1 MHKKKVKY
9 YAKILIVLSITF
21 ILYGCFLEFGNINKV
36 FDPVK
41 EVIPFNNQEESIVS
55 ITPVDGSEVVIESSD
70 STLYSDENIPQP
82 SVDLNS
88 LIIDKN
94 DALRKEIEQQFQVSV
109 YYGKETA
116 NYTVAGIGTSEITD
130 EVVIYN
136 QLMRLKN
143 TLSLYPTGLFLEI
156 KNGGIPLSIYLI
168 NSYSENSITGIT
180 DSNYNYAK
188 ISIAAIY
195 PFEESF
201 YHESYHYI
209 ERYMFREGASFNSWD
224 ALNPEGFTYGSIY
237 NRYSYANTFLAESPF
252 VNNYAQSSD
261 AEDRASTFEYMM
273 ASSKASCLNNGNT
286 IWQKATYMARTLEAS
301 LDSVSPDVV
310 EYWERFL

>member
-1 MHKKKVKY
+1 MHRKKANY
-9 YAKILIVLSITF
+9 YAKILIAVSITF
-21 ILYGCFLEFGNINKV
+21 ILYGCFLEFGSISKV

-41 EVIPFNNQEESIVS
+41 EVIPIDNQEESIVS
-55 ITPVDGSEVVIESSD
+55 ITPVDGSEVVTD
-70 STLYSDENIPQP
+70 STTSSQDENNIPQP
-82 SVDLNS
+82 SVDLNT
-88 LIIDKN
+88 LISEKN
-94 DALRKEIEQQFQVSV
+94 DSLRKEIENQFQVKI

-116 NYTVAGIGTSEITD
+116 NYTVAGIGTTEITD
-130 EVVIYN
+130 ETVVYN

-143 TLSLYPTGLFLEI
+143 TLGLYPSGLFLEI

-209 ERYMFREGASFNSWD
+209 ERYMFREGASFKSWD
-224 ALNPEGFTYGSIY
+224 SLNPEGFSYGSIY

-273 ASSKASCLNNGNT
+273 AASKASCLNNGNT
-286 IWQKATYMARTLEAS
+286 VWQKATYMARTLEAS

>member
-1 MHKKKVKY
+1 MHRKKANY
-9 YAKILIVLSITF
+9 YAKILIVVSITF
-21 ILYGCFLEFGNINKV
+21 ILYGCFLEFGSINKV

-41 EVIPFNNQEESIVS
+41 EVIPIDNQEESIVS
-55 ITPVDGSEVVIESSD
+55 ITPVDGSEVVTD
-70 STLYSDENIPQP
+70 STTSSQVDNNIPQP
-82 SVDLNS
+82 SIDLNT
-88 LIIDKN
+88 LISEKN
-94 DALRKEIEQQFQVSV
+94 DSLRKEIEKQFQVKV
-109 YYGKETA
+109 YYGEETA
-116 NYTVAGIGTSEITD
+116 NYTVAGIDTTEITD
-130 EVVIYN
+130 ETVIYN

-143 TLSLYPTGLFLEI
+143 TLSLYPNGLFLEI

-209 ERYMFREGASFNSWD
+209 ERYIFREGASFNSWD
-224 ALNPEGFTYGSIY
+224 ALNPEGFSYGSIY
-237 NRYSYANTFLAESPF
+237 NSYSYANTFLAESPF
-252 VNNYAQSSD
+252 VNNYAQSSG

-273 ASSKASCLNNGNT
+273 AASKASCLNNGNT
-286 IWQKATYMARTLEAS
+286 VWQKATYMARTLEAS

>member
-1 MHKKKVKY
+1 MHRKKANY
-9 YAKILIVLSITF
+9 YAKILIAVSITF
-21 ILYGCFLEFGNINKV
+21 ILYGCFLEFGSINKV

-41 EVIPFNNQEESIVS
+41 EVIPIDNQEESIVS
-55 ITPVDGSEVVIESSD
+55 ITPVDGSEVVTD
-70 STLYSDENIPQP
+70 STTSSQDENNIPQP
-82 SVDLNS
+82 SVDLNT
-88 LIIDKN
+88 LISEKN
-94 DALRKEIEQQFQVSV
+94 DSLRKEIENQFQVKV
-109 YYGKETA
+109 YYGEETA
-116 NYTVAGIGTSEITD
+116 NYTVAGIDTTEITD
-130 EVVIYN
+130 ETVIYN

-143 TLSLYPTGLFLEI
+143 TLSLYPNGLFLEI

-224 ALNPEGFTYGSIY
+224 ALNPEGFSYGSIY

-252 VNNYAQSSD
+252 VNNYAQSSG

-286 IWQKATYMARTLEAS
+286 VWQKATYMARTLEAS

>member
-1 MHKKKVKY
+1 MTSKIKKDEFDKY
-9 YAKILIVLSITF
+9 I
-21 ILYGCFLEFGNINKV
+21 INV
-36 FDPVK
+36 
-41 EVIPFNNQEESIVS
+41 VS
-55 ITPVDGSEVVIESSD
+55 IHRKVML
-70 STLYSDENIPQP
+70 TLF
-82 SVDLNS
+82 DLE
-88 LIIDKN
+88 LTKN
-94 DALRKEIEQQFQVSV
+94 DSLRKEIENQFQVKI
-109 YYGKETA
+109 YYGEETA
-116 NYTVAGIGTSEITD
+116 NYTVAGIGTTEITD
-130 EVVIYN
+130 ETVVYN

-143 TLSLYPTGLFLEI
+143 TLGLYPSGLFLEI

-209 ERYMFREGASFNSWD
+209 ERYMFREGASFKSWD
-224 ALNPEGFTYGSIY
+224 SLNPEGFSYGSIY

-273 ASSKASCLNNGNT
+273 AASKASCLNNGNT
-286 IWQKATYMARTLEAS
+286 VWQKATYMARTLEAS

>member
-1 MHKKKVKY
+1 MHRKKANY
-9 YAKILIVLSITF
+9 YAKILIAVSITF
-21 ILYGCFLEFGNINKV
+21 ILYGCFLEFGSINKV

-41 EVIPFNNQEESIVS
+41 EVIPIDNQEESIVS
-55 ITPVDGSEVVIESSD
+55 ITPIDGSEVVTD
-70 STLYSDENIPQP
+70 STTSSQDENNIPQP
-82 SVDLNS
+82 SVDLNT
-88 LIIDKN
+88 LISEKN
-94 DALRKEIEQQFQVSV
+94 DSLRKEIENQFQVKI
-109 YYGKETA
+109 YYGEETA
-116 NYTVAGIGTSEITD
+116 NYTVAGIDTTEITD
-130 EVVIYN
+130 ETVVYN

-143 TLSLYPTGLFLEI
+143 TLSLYPNGLFLEI

-224 ALNPEGFTYGSIY
+224 ALNPEGFSYGSIY

-286 IWQKATYMARTLEAS
+286 VWQKATYMARTLEAS

>member
-1 MHKKKVKY
+1 MHRKKANY
-9 YAKILIVLSITF
+9 YAKILIAVSITF
-21 ILYGCFLEFGNINKV
+21 ILYGCFLEFGSINKV

-41 EVIPFNNQEESIVS
+41 EVIPIDNQEESIVS
-55 ITPVDGSEVVIESSD
+55 ITPVDGSEVVTD
-70 STLYSDENIPQP
+70 STTSSQVDNNIPQP
-82 SVDLNS
+82 SVDLTT
-88 LIIDKN
+88 LISEKN
-94 DALRKEIEQQFQVSV
+94 DSLRKEIEKQFQVKV
-109 YYGKETA
+109 YYGEETA
-116 NYTVAGIGTSEITD
+116 NYTVAGIDTTEITD
-130 EVVIYN
+130 ETVIYN

-143 TLSLYPTGLFLEI
+143 TLSLYPNGLFLEI

-209 ERYMFREGASFNSWD
+209 ERYIFREGASFNSWD
-224 ALNPEGFTYGSIY
+224 ALNPEGFSYGSIY
-237 NRYSYANTFLAESPF
+237 NSYSYANTFLAESPF
-252 VNNYAQSSD
+252 VNNYAQSSG

-273 ASSKASCLNNGNT
+273 AASKASCLNNGNT
-286 IWQKATYMARTLEAS
+286 VWQKATYMARTLEAS